1 MPAKNTEK
9 TTGQIEK
16 QVNNQNFIAYTDP
29 AEFRTAYANFNTAVQ
44 KIDAIPRG
52 RSTAAISNRFQ
63 DIDGSTSV
71 RDAFSRLDYEFFRP
85 NEQMPKRFRD
95 IIFACNGAYQKVALV
110 RQIVDLMGDF
120 CASGIEL
127 FHPNES
133 IERFYK
139 EWFKKINGPERS
151 ERLANLL
158 YRIGNLVI
166 KRNTAITNDEITQ
179 EWKRSV
185 GDEHFHAEAAKTDLD
200 MPEIHKLG
208 EKEIPIRYTFLN
220 PVILEVIGEEMA
232 AFTGRVHY
240 ALKLPMNFYR
250 SLNLPLTSF
259 DPALLT
265 EELPRDIQGAIDN
278 HDRYLVLDPDKLV
291 NCYYKKDDWD
301 VWAYPMLYSILDD
314 LVLFQK
320 MKLADLTALDGVI
333 SHIRI
338 WKLGSLEH
346 GLVPTDAAV
355 NKLAGILLNHMAGG
369 AIDLIWGPDLE
380 IQETSTDV
388 YKFLG
393 GEKYQAVM
401 AHIHSGLGI
410 PSALSGNGGSFSDN
424 FLSLKTL
431 IERLQYGRDILKA
444 FWDNEIKLVQKAMGF
459 RYPAQ
464 VTFAN
469 INLHD
474 EQAEQALWIQLW
486 DRALVSNKTLQ
497 ERFGMATEIED
508 VRLKRE
514 EGKPKI
520 GPYTDGEPELS
531 MHKIYAQRGVVTPS
545 ETGTNLKEKKPGEK
559 NAIQQQGKIQI
570 DAVKARPEP
579 TGPVGVAGQGRP
591 KSKKDSTKRKP
602 KVVKPRSTADET
614 LEDQQDLTEEDS
626 KRKIQYDKEKY
637 ARDFMH
643 NAIGANQLQKAIC
656 DIVNPYYLQKFDKV
670 NLRQLTMAEEN
681 EMEKFKFDLLFN
693 CQISENP
700 KQAVLA
706 ALSQPIVVYN
716 HVEETYNKLIA
727 KFTELK
733 KDKLEMPEVG
743 VSIYASAEELK
754 QMRNY
759 LYALF
764 KGDYE

>member
-1 MPAKNTEK
+1 MPPKNSEKVTGQLQITEK
-9 TTGQIEK
+9 DFVQY
-16 QVNNQNFIAYTDP
+16 NSP
-29 AEFRTAYANFNTAVQ
+29 AEFNAAYKDFNSAIT
-44 KIDAIPRG
+44 KLDAIPRG

-63 DIDGSTSV
+63 DVDGSTSV

-133 IERFYK
+133 IERFYNA
-139 EWFKKINGPERS
+139 WFTHIKGPERT

-158 YRIGNLVI
+158 YRIGNVVI
-166 KRNTAITNDEITQ
+166 KRNTAITKDEITS
-179 EWKRSV
+179 EWKRTT
-185 GDEHFHAEAAKTDLD
+185 AEEQSDFKDQFIGWEKASAKDNTDLD
-200 MPEIHKLG
+200 MPDLHKLN

-232 AFTGRVHY
+232 AFTGRPHY

-259 DPALLT
+259 DPAILT

-278 HDRYLVLDPDKLV
+278 HDRYLVLDPNKLI

-314 LVLFQK
+314 LILFQK

-346 GLVPTDAAV
+346 KIIPTDAAV

-410 PSALSGNGGSFSDN
+410 PSALSGSGGTFSDN

-431 IERLQYGRDILKA
+431 IERLQYGRQIIKE
-444 FWDNEIKLVQKAMGF
+444 FWENEIRLVQKAMGF

-474 EQAEQALWIQLW
+474 EQAEKALWIQLV
-486 DRALVSNKTLQ
+486 DRGLVSKKTLQ
-497 ERFGMATEIED
+497 EKFEIIPSIED
-508 VRLKRE
+508 VRMSRE
-514 EGKPKI
+514 KDQPKI

-545 ETGTNLKEKKPGEK
+545 ETGTRLQDKKSGEK
-559 NAIQQQGKIQI
+559 NAIEQQGKIQI
-570 DAVKARPEP
+570 DAVKARPPSE
-579 TGPVGVAGQGRP
+579 GPVGVAGQGRP
-591 KSKKDSTKRKP
+591 GKSKDKKKRKARQT
-602 KVVKPRSTADET
+602 KPRSIAEEFNEDEQT
-614 LEDQQDLTEEDS
+614 DAQN
-626 KRKIQYDKEKY
+626 
-637 ARDFMH
+637 FMH
-643 NAIGANQLQKAIC
+643 LVIHANQLQKNIC
-656 DIVNPYYLQKFDKV
+656 DIVNPFYLDKFGKK
-670 NLRQLTMAEEN
+670 NLRQLNAAEEK
-681 EMEKFKFDLLFN
+681 ELESFKFKLLFN
-693 CQISENP
+693 CEIGSNPEQI
-700 KQAVLA
+700 VTA
-706 ALSQPIVVYN
+706 ALSQPILVYN
-716 HVEETYNKLIA
+716 HIEETYVKLIA
-727 KFTELK
+727 KYSELK
-733 KDKLEMPEVG
+733 KEKLELVAVNPT
-743 VSIYASAEELK
+743 YDELK

-759 LYALF
+759 LYASF
-764 KGDYE
+764 KGEY